1 MKKQSF
7 FFTQQGVL
15 FGAISAVFCLFFI
28 SAFGSP
34 FDMIHKLNGIGT
46 IPPIWILNLLTI
58 VFFFL
63 LGFSLGSII
72 NAAKNRINVGERE
85 LCVYRGAIFLS
96 CAFFLAL
103 LWYPLFFFAEKLFLS
118 LFVSIVCLIFS
129 ILCAI
134 EWLHSEPVGASITV
148 FVCCIFEFY
157 ILFINLSV
165 FISN

>member
-7 FFTQQGVL
+7 FFTQHGVI
-15 FGAISAVFCLFFI
+15 FGAISSIFFLFFI

-34 FDMIHKLNGIGT
+34 FDMIHKLNGIGM
-46 IPPIWILNLLTI
+46 IPPIWIINLLSI

-63 LGFSLGSII
+63 QGFSLGSII
-72 NAAKNRINVGERE
+72 TAAKNRINVGEKE
-85 LCVYRGAIFLS
+85 LCAYRGTVFLS
-96 CAFFLAL
+96 CAFFLSL

-118 LFVSIVCLIFS
+118 LLVSIVCLIFS

-134 EWLHSEPVGASITV
+134 EWLHAEPIGASITV
-148 FVCCIFEFY
+148 FVCSIFEFY

-165 FISN
+165 FFTN